1 MALITN
7 LSTPAQAA
15 DSDLQAQRPSV
26 FLNPFTFL
34 LLSMRSQHNVGK
46 GWLLASLFITTIV
59 LAPVAVLAWAAM
71 QGSLEHWQH
80 LLSYVL
86 PTAFTNT
93 VVLLIGVGVL
103 VTALGVGSAWL
114 ITAYQFPTRGVLSW
128 ALLLPLA
135 VPTYIVAFA
144 YLDILHPIGPVQSLI
159 RDILGYSSPRQF
171 RLPDLRSLPGAI
183 FLLGFV
189 LYPYVYLSTRAMF
202 ATQAASLLEAARVLG
217 ESQRSVF
224 YRVALPMA
232 RPAVAVGVSLA
243 LLETLNDIGASEF
256 LGIQTLTV
264 SIYTTWVTRSD
275 LAGAA
280 QIALFM
286 LLIVAT
292 LIMVERYGR
301 RHQRYSQNQRSH
313 PVQPLKLKGSTAL
326 IAMGLGWAPVII
338 GFIAPALYLLSE
350 SYKHLHLTGAI
361 SDQLLSSAW
370 NTVRIAFMA
379 TIVTIAAGLLIAWTA
394 RTVRYGQRRHLA
406 VSLSRLSSIGYA
418 IPGTV
423 LAIGL
428 LTPLVFFDSVLNTL
442 ISWVKDTPPQL
453 FLMGS
458 TTALVMA
465 YAIRFLAI
473 SAGGIEAGL
482 SRIPPSIEQA
492 SRLLGESPS
501 GTLKRVHL
509 PLLRPALGAAALLIF
524 VDAMKE
530 LPATLLLRPMNFE
543 TLATW
548 LYAEAARGTYEEGA
562 MAALAIVVAGLIPV
576 VLLARF
582 QLKTA
587 HA

>member
-1 MALITN
+1 
-7 LSTPAQAA
+7 
-15 DSDLQAQRPSV
+15 
-26 FLNPFTFL
+26 
-34 LLSMRSQHNVGK
+34 MRSQRSVGK
-46 GWLLASLFITTIV
+46 GWLIAALLITLIV
-59 LAPVAVLAWAAM
+59 LSPVAVLAWEAL
-71 QGSLEHWQH
+71 QGSISHWQH
-80 LLSYVL
+80 LLHYVL
-86 PTAFTNT
+86 PTAFSNT
-93 VVLLIGVGVL
+93 VVLLIGVGIL

-114 ITAYQFPTRGVLSW
+114 ITAYQFPTRGLLSW

-159 RDILGYSSPRQF
+159 RDVLGYSSPRQF

-183 FLLGFV
+183 VLLGFV

-217 ESQRSVF
+217 ETQRSVF

-280 QIALFM
+280 QIALSM
-286 LLIVAT
+286 LFIVAL

-313 PVQPLKLKGSTAL
+313 PVQPFVLTGKSAL
-326 IAMGLGWAPVII
+326 IAVILGWIPIII
-338 GFIAPALYLLSE
+338 GFIAPALYLINE
-350 SYKHLHLTGAI
+350 SYKYLHLTGAL
-361 SDQLLSSAW
+361 SDQLLTSAW
-370 NTVRIAFMA
+370 NTVRLAFMA
-379 TIVTIAAGLLIAWTA
+379 TVVTIAAGLLVAWTA
-394 RTVRYGQRRHLA
+394 RTVRYGERRQFAL
-406 VSLSRLSSIGYA
+406 SLVRLSSIGYA
-418 IPGTV
+418 VPGTV

-428 LTPLVFFDSVLNTL
+428 LSPLVFFDYSVNTV
-442 ISWVKDTPPQL
+442 IAWFKDTSPQL

-458 TTALVMA
+458 TSALVLA
-465 YAIRFLAI
+465 YTIRFLAI
-473 SAGGIEAGL
+473 SSGGIEAGL

-492 SRLLGESPS
+492 SRLLGETPS
-501 GTLKRVHL
+501 GTLRRVHL

-530 LPATLLLRPMNFE
+530 LPATLLLRPMNLE

-562 MAALAIVVAGLIPV
+562 VAALAIVIAGLIPV
-576 VLLARF
+576 ILLAKS
-582 QLKTA
+582 QLNAK
-587 HA
+587 